1 MANKIEKQFLD
12 TENKGPV
19 RLNKYLSEAGVCSR
33 READKLIAAGQVTVD
48 GVRAET
54 GMKVEPWQVVRIGKK
69 QVSRQEEMIV
79 LAVNKPRGI
88 VCTEERRER
97 DSIVRFLNYPVRI
110 TYVGRLDK
118 DSEGLLLMTNNGD
131 IINRMMRAA
140 NKHEKEYKVTVDKPV
155 TDEFLKEMAGGV
167 PILDT
172 VTRPCQVEKL
182 GKYKFKIILTQG
194 LNRQIR
200 RMCRYLGYEVQKLKR
215 IRIMNLTLDGI
226 REGEYREITAQEWE
240 ELNHL
245 LESSTS
251 ETVIRTGEQNGNSS
265 DHANERAG
273 AKAGQGSKGVLPA
286 GYRDHKQQ
294 RVRSDVRRASGSGE
308 RDRHCSGKQP
318 NHKRR
323 VRGS

>member
-79 LAVNKPRGI
+79 LAVNKPRG
-88 VCTEERRER
+88 
-97 DSIVRFLNYPVRI
+97 IVRFLNYPVRI

-200 RMCRYLGYEVQKLKR
+200 RMCGALGYEVKELR
-215 IRIMNLTLDGI
+215 RVRIMNIELGNLKP
-226 REGEYREITAQEWE
+226 GEYRKVTDQ
-240 ELNHL
+240 ELNEL
-245 LESSTS
+245 YELIRDSKS
-251 ETVIRTGEQNGNSS
+251 EPTPWNN
-265 DHANERAG
+265 N
-273 AKAGQGSKGVLPA
+273 
-286 GYRDHKQQ
+286 
-294 RVRSDVRRASGSGE
+294 
-308 RDRHCSGKQP
+308 
-318 NHKRR
+318 
-323 VRGS
+323 